1 MSAPSSPAS
10 LTPTSPDCSSPPPP
24 EWLVDIGMIRLEL
37 GVPLHRVIPPGAV
50 EPTVPWMRSPLP
62 GYMGPDFVPAPRD
75 FVPSEVIWPEK
86 FFGQTNL
93 FPEMHEA
100 CQMFIQKVDNQHQA
114 YRRRHRQLLIK
125 LQDLERGM
133 RRLEAH
139 PKDWVRYGFDKVADI
154 PLPLRRWCVEHDGSS
169 PNYACFAEPI
179 PIKEDDEP
187 DDGSYYRRVDEPP
200 REYPPDSLFQ

>member
-100 CQMFIQKVDNQHQA
+100 CQMFIQKVN
-114 YRRRHRQLLIK
+114 
-125 LQDLERGM
+125 
-133 RRLEAH
+133 
-139 PKDWVRYGFDKVADI
+139 VRIVFRCCQCGLV
-154 PLPLRRWCVEHDGSS
+154 
-169 PNYACFAEPI
+169 
-179 PIKEDDEP
+179 
-187 DDGSYYRRVDEPP
+187 
-200 REYPPDSLFQ
+200 